1 MRQPFKGEKI
11 EFNLP
16 CSWSDVTL
24 GEWIE
29 ILKISKEPSDK
40 FTDLRIVSA
49 LSKLPYGV
57 VQNFSLSTWDQIALC
72 IDFIKT
78 DEIDYKRIAASK
90 APYQF
95 TVNGKIYNPTI
106 NFSKFRTAQMIAYQD
121 LFNDGRVVEEKIGK
135 AIAICLV
142 RGEYSDEVV
151 NELEK
156 GVMLLPFQDALALHG
171 FFLNTYLSLISDSKP
186 KEQSQHLKK
195 LHQVL
200 QKSRKSTNGFTRFIR
215 SLMGIK
221 RKNTTISI

>member
-1 MRQPFKGEKI
+1 MRQPFKGENI
-11 EFNLP
+11 QFELP

-29 ILKISKEPSDK
+29 ILKISKEPTDK
-40 FTDLRIVSA
+40 FTDLRIVAA
-49 LSKLPYGV
+49 LSGLSYGV
-57 VQNFSLSTWDQIALC
+57 VQNFSLSTWDQIAVC

-106 NFSKFRTAQMIAYQD
+106 NFNKFRTAQMIAYQD
-121 LFNDGRVVEEKIGK
+121 MFNEGKVPEEKISK

-142 RGEYSDEVV
+142 RGEYSDELV

-156 GVMLLPFQDALALHG
+156 GVMSLPFIDALCLHG
-171 FFLNTYLSLISDSKP
+171 FFLNTYLSLITEQKP
-186 KEQSQHLKK
+186 KAESQHLKK

-200 QKSRKSTNGFTRFIR
+200 RKSRKSTNGFTRFIR

-221 RKNTTISI
+221 PKNPTISI

>member
-29 ILKISKEPSDK
+29 ILKISKEQSDK
-40 FTDLRIVSA
+40 FTDLRIVAA
-49 LSKLPYGV
+49 LSGLQYGV
-57 VQNFSLSTWDQIALC
+57 VQNFSLPTWDQIALC

-90 APYQF
+90 PPYQF
-95 TVNGKIYNPTI
+95 NVNGKVYNPVI
-106 NFSKFRTAQMIAYQD
+106 NFNKFRTAQMIAYQD
-121 LFNDGRVVEEKIGK
+121 LFNDGKVVEEKIGK

-142 RGEYSDEVV
+142 RGEYSDEAVT
-151 NELEK
+151 ELER
-156 GVMLLPFQDALALHG
+156 GVKLLPFQDALALHG
-171 FFLNTYLSLISDSKP
+171 FFLNTYLSLITEQKP
-186 KEQSQHLKK
+186 KAESPHLKK

-200 QKSRKSTNGFTRFIR
+200 RKSRKNTNGFTRFIR

-221 RKNTTISI
+221 RKSNTISI